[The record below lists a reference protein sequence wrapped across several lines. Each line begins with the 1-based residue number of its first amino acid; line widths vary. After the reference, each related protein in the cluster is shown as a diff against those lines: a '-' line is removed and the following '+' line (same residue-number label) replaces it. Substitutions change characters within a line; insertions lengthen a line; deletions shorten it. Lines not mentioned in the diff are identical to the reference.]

1 MSSATCRADC
11 RRPQLPSI
19 AYEDF
24 ERLVPAAAGIALIA
38 FVETIAIGRTFA
50 RLHRY
55 EVEPRDEFLALGVA
69 NLASGVFQG
78 YPANASFAQT
88 ALADGAGGRTVIA
101 GVTTKVAILATL
113 LVLTPLFANLPY
125 PVLAGV
131 VIAAVLS
138 FIDVPEFRRLLRFQR
153 AAQRSKGQP
162 AGIVPR
168 QPEFWSAFAA
178 FAGTLLFGILNGIL
192 VGVLVTLLAV
202 LHRLSRPRVAVL
214 GKVAGGKRHRDIHRH
229 PEAKTREGV
238 LIVRF
243 EAPIFFG
250 NAHYFHQSVLGL
262 VDEHMPSLHALVL
275 VCDAVSDID
284 LTGLDALR
292 DLTEHVQ
299 RAGIELR
306 MCRVKGPVHDALL
319 ESGLV
324 DLIGA
329 PHFYDSVR
337 AAKKGRAPDGL
348 PVVPEAGTTG

>member
-1 MSSATCRADC
+1 MPSG
-11 RRPQLPSI
+11 LPAPAIPSL

-38 FVETIAIGRTFA
+38 FVETVAIGRTFA

-55 EVEPRDEFLALGVA
+55 EIEPRDEFLALGVA
-69 NLASGVFQG
+69 NLAAGVFQG
-78 YPANASFAQT
+78 YASNASFAQT
-88 ALADGAGGRTVIA
+88 ALADGAGGQTVIA

-113 LVLTPLFANLPY
+113 LVLTPLFVNLPY

-153 AAQRSKGQP
+153 AAQRSKGRP

-192 VGVLVTLLAV
+192 VGVLATLLAV
-202 LHRLSRPRVAVL
+202 LHRLSRPRVSVL
-214 GKVAGGKRHRDIHRH
+214 GKVAGGKRHRDVHRH

-250 NAHYFHQSVLGL
+250 NAHYFHQSVLVL
-262 VDEHMPSLHALVL
+262 VDEQAPSLHALVL

-292 DLTEHVQ
+292 DLTEQVQ
-299 RAGIELR
+299 RSGVEVR